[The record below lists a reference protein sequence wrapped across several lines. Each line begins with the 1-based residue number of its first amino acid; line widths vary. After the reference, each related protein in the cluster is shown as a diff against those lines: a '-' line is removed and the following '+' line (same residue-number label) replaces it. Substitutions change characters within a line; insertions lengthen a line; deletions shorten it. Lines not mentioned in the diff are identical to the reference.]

1 MTGRDLIIY
10 ILKNNL
16 ENEVVLKDGIFIG
29 FMTEKEAAVKFE
41 VGVETIRVWYTLG
54 VLDGVEFGDAVY
66 FLKDVEDPRKGAGKQ

>member
-10 ILKNNL
+10 ILNNNL

-29 FMTEKEAAVKFE
+29 FMDETEAAVKFC
-41 VGVETIRVWYTLG
+41 VGVETVRVWYTLG
-54 VLDGVEFGDAVY
+54 LINGVEFGDTLY

>member
-29 FMTEKEAAVKFE
+29 FMDESETAAKFE

-54 VLDGVEFGDAVY
+54 VLDGVQFGDTLY
-66 FLKDVEDPRKGAGKQ
+66 FLKDVTDPRKGAGKQ